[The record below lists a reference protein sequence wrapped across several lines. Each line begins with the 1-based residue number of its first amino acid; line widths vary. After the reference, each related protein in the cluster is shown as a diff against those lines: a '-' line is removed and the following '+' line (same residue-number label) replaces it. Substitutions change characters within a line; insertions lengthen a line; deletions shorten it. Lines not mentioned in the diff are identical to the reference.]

1 MPLDWRQPDRPTSET
16 ASTRRPNRRKIGKKH
31 NTFLLGSIPNWKDL
45 NERLNE
51 CHSDAFAKIDWG
63 CESELTEFRSNVG

>member
-1 MPLDWRQPDRPTSET
+1 
-16 ASTRRPNRRKIGKKH
+16 
-31 NTFLLGSIPNWKDL
+31 L